1 LEKWARGA
9 HFLREDSKMTQ
20 VHEKERELHR
30 EVEETVESRLP
41 DVEVVAVELGG
52 PERLCVYIDHPN
64 GVDHALC
71 EQVTSALRGYLDRYR
86 LDVSSPGL
94 ARPLRKPEHFAAA
107 IGRKAALRTA
117 VELEGRRR
125 FRGEIVAAEEQQL
138 RIATEEREFEV
149 PYDAIVRGNLIDEG
163 LEQR

>member
-1 LEKWARGA
+1 
-9 HFLREDSKMTQ
+9 MTQ

-52 PERLCVYIDHPN
+52 PERLCVYIDHPD

-107 IGRKAALRTA
+107 VGRKAALRTA

-125 FRGEIVAAEEQQL
+125 FRGEIVAADERQL
-138 RIATEEREFEV
+138 RIATGEREFEV